1 MAILQKLDDLGFT
14 NCQQVK
20 ETAGVSTV
28 RVRTDRGWVYEK
40 FSSAAQVESWV
51 NFHRPEGE

>member
-1 MAILQKLDDLGFT
+1 MAILQKLSDLGFS

-20 ETAGVSTV
+20 EAAGVTTV

-40 FSSAAQVESWV
+40 FSSADQVESWS
-51 NFHRPEGE
+51 NFHRPEVE